1 MEKRMSTFVSAIEGD
16 ENFSACG
23 AIYIASWLRRARTMD
38 IALCYSS
45 LQKLIAMMVTS
56 DGPLMHGER
65 VGAHALKAERVFAAQ
80 RNRFHALSVLP
91 MAYGGTALADVA
103 PGAVARR
110 PMLGPLQ

>member
-1 MEKRMSTFVSAIEGD
+1 MSTFDFAIEGD

-38 IALCYSS
+38 RVVL
-45 LQKLIAMMVTS
+45 LIVAEV
-56 DGPLMHGER
+56 DCGDGYERCGPLMHGQR

-80 RNRFHALSVLP
+80 RIRFHALSVLL

-110 PMLGPLQ
+110 PVLGSLQ